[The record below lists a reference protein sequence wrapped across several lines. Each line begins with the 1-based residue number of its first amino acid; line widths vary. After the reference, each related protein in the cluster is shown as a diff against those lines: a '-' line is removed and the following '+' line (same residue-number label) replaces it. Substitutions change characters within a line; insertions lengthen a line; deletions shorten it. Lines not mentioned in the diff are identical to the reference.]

1 MKKIVLLV
9 FVLCCCVGTSY
20 GSPARRTIRIFTTA
34 NGLPDNTI
42 NDIQKDPEGFLWIAT
57 NKGIARF
64 DGKNFF
70 SFSTKNLKHFFEDNV
85 VNEIKIEGDSI
96 YLISKKKGVKILDRK
111 RLRLTDFSS
120 EGVQSFYLQGKQ
132 QLILNTDGELQLFED
147 TKLIKTRSFRSY
159 EAAGAILYQNNIYVL
174 TQNKGILQCDSKTL
188 KTKTSIPAE
197 FIYMARI
204 VIPAPR

>member
-42 NDIQKDPEGFLWIAT
+42 NDIQKDPEGFIWIAT

-70 SFSTKNLKHFFEDNV
+70 SFSTKNLAHFFEDNV

-96 YLISKKKGVKILDRK
+96 YLISKKRALKFWIGSVYA
-111 RLRLTDFSS
+111 S
-120 EGVQSFYLQGKQ
+120 
-132 QLILNTDGELQLFED
+132 LILALKGYNLF
-147 TKLIKTRSFRSY
+147 TYKAS
-159 EAAGAILYQNNIYVL
+159 NN
-174 TQNKGILQCDSKTL
+174 S
-188 KTKTSIPAE
+188 S
-197 FIYMARI
+197 
-204 VIPAPR
+204 

>member
-9 FVLCCCVGTSY
+9 FVLCCFLGVSNSY
-20 GSPARRTIRIFTTA
+20 GNPARRTIRIFTTA

-42 NDIQKDPEGFLWIAT
+42 NDIQKDSEGFLWIAT

-70 SFSTKNLKHFFEDNV
+70 SFSTKNLTRFFEDNV

-120 EGVQSFYLQGKQ
+120 EGVQSFYLQGKE
-132 QLILNTDGELQLFED
+132 NCF
-147 TKLIKTRSFRSY
+147 
-159 EAAGAILYQNNIYVL
+159 
-174 TQNKGILQCDSKTL
+174 
-188 KTKTSIPAE
+188 
-197 FIYMARI
+197 
-204 VIPAPR
+204 